1 MCLFCFSG
9 KLDCL
14 FCIFAWWIIVFW
26 RFWWGFFFLLLSLFP
41 AGFSNLMEVYRRFI
55 VTKIPKWFLS
65 YFFSARNFLFLE
77 CYAALWR
84 FFFLP
89 AQCTWKCFF
98 FFFSGTSENGSTVF
112 KTGNDIYDFSSDEQ
126 QCRFKER
133 FRIHLVA
140 QFIVF
145 SFLSFHVCVI
155 FVFFVVK
162 GWNAWDF
169 WFVFFLFFTFPLF

>member
-1 MCLFCFSG
+1 MFVLFVFSG

-98 FFFSGTSENGSTVF
+98 SSFPELPKTEVQYSKPEMTYMTFLQMNSSAGLRSDSE
-112 KTGNDIYDFSSDEQ
+112 
-126 QCRFKER
+126 
-133 FRIHLVA
+133 
-140 QFIVF
+140 FI
-145 SFLSFHVCVI
+145 
-155 FVFFVVK
+155 
-162 GWNAWDF
+162 
-169 WFVFFLFFTFPLF
+169 